1 MTRKTVLCVDD
12 ELNVLNSLKRLL
24 RREPFRLL
32 TARGGEEA
40 LALLAKEEVHL
51 IISDYRMPEMTGT
64 QFLSEVATRYP
75 DTVRVVLSG
84 YADAA
89 AIVAAINQGHI
100 ARFLAK
106 PWDDEE
112 LKANLKSCLDQHD
125 LILRNRALTEELAE
139 RNAELRSLTE
149 RQQLLIEERTRS
161 LQMAQEIVQALPQP
175 IIGVSRDGTIALA
188 NSVAN
193 ELLKS
198 PIGTQVRELFPEAL
212 TEAVN
217 RCFSA
222 AGGCDEEATVDLA
235 DRAWKAVVKPL
246 TREGAVRG
254 SLVLL
259 EESPCVV

>member
-1 MTRKTVLCVDD
+1 MNQKTVLCVDD
-12 ELNVLNSLKRLL
+12 ETNVLNSLKRLL

-40 LALLAKEEVHL
+40 LAVLAREEVHL

-64 QFLSEVATRYP
+64 QFLSQVATQYP
-75 DTVRVVLSG
+75 DTIRVVLSG

-112 LKANLKSCLDQHD
+112 LKANLKSCLEQHD
-125 LILRNRALTEELAE
+125 LLLRNRALTDELAQ

-149 RQQLLIEERTRS
+149 RQQSLIEERTRS
-161 LQMAQEIVQALPQP
+161 LQMAQEIVQALPLP
-175 IIGVSRDGTIALA
+175 VIGVSRDGTIALA
-188 NSVAN
+188 NNVADAML
-193 ELLKS
+193 ES
-198 PIGTQVRELFPEAL
+198 PVGSQIRELFPAEL
-212 TEAVN
+212 IDAVN
-217 RCFSA
+217 RCFDTRQSSN
-222 AGGCDEEATVDLA
+222 EEATVELSNKT
-235 DRAWKAVVKPL
+235 WNAVVRPL
-246 TREGAVRG
+246 TREGEIRG
-254 SLVLL
+254 SVVLL